1 MAEDTAKTKTSF
13 IVLRQTADGR
23 WAEYAVIVADT
34 KAAAVKQAVVKPLNT
49 ASEQGH
55 AFRDVFVAV
64 PSRSW
69 QPVNGTVKRE
79 PSVVL
84 KAVK

>member
-1 MAEDTAKTKTSF
+1 MGETKAKTSF

-23 WAEYAVIVADT
+23 WAEYATILADS
-34 KAAAVKQAVVKPLNT
+34 KAAAVKQAVVLPPAEGAQT
-49 ASEQGH
+49 Q

-69 QPVNGTVKRE
+69 QPVSGTVKRE